1 MGWQQGQTTGVP
13 KPPLSRPCED
23 PPRQALTVGLGL
35 HTERTARAARTSYT
49 TCGAQCK
56 MKTWGPLFNVT
67 ENFETV
73 TAEPET
79 ECEALCD
86 CTACACARE
95 ASTEASQ
102 APAIEGAAEVP
113 G

>member
-1 MGWQQGQTTGVP
+1 
-13 KPPLSRPCED
+13 
-23 PPRQALTVGLGL
+23 
-35 HTERTARAARTSYT
+35 
-49 TCGAQCK
+49 
-56 MKTWGPLFNVT
+56 MKTWGPLFNT
-67 ENFETV
+67 IENFETV

-86 CTACACARE
+86 CTGCTRTRE
-95 ASTEASQ
+95 ASSEASQ